1 MAKEQYTLK
10 LETQNIGP
18 LPSTNF
24 NITFDASSPNIK
36 FAIYAKN
43 GSGKTMLSNLFSL
56 TTKKDLPSY
65 NTTKFITKGENGG
78 SFLFKLSPSIEKDK
92 NLTIDIV
99 RNGIT
104 TVKNATDYIFHVFNS
119 EYIKSNITPQ
129 KYAPNSKIEGYIIG
143 KVNIDLTA
151 DENNLKELKKQ
162 QATVEDSIKKAY
174 KTAIE
179 ELDKLKIDKKTKE
192 YKEFTYESIFT
203 LTSIPHS
210 SFSDLQ
216 TQAIK
221 LKQTPDNLNEIP
233 VLPFVVNEVVFDA
246 FELLGKKYLKSSL
259 AEELRKDISVNFE
272 FISKGIDLY
281 EKNSNVCPFCKTAI
295 NAQSK
300 KIIDA
305 YLLYIQ
311 DEEAKA
317 IRSIGS
323 FKSVIEK
330 EISRLQ
336 SVNSDFC
343 YISKQFNDLKAYL
356 PSHSKVEL
364 IEIETSDLINLLNN
378 LIALLDDKAKDVSKE
393 IHNTELSDSIL
404 KLYQTLQNNIE
415 NNEKKITKIN
425 ATYSKINEEKLKLN
439 RQLCIAKK
447 YDLFDAIKSL
457 LDEYNDY
464 KEKISVLANHI
475 RDEKSKIRKD
485 RKTAVANDLKTYL
498 QYFFGNKYTFDEKT
512 FSIIFKSLNI
522 NDEIEDVLSDGEK
535 SIIAFC
541 YYLSSIHL
549 LVETEDDYGKLFYVI
564 DDPISSMDFSY
575 VFCVSR
581 LIDTFCKSTPSSKN
595 PILVLTHN
603 LEFMNILIKNKLINQ
618 KYLLSNGT
626 ISKLTKELI
635 SPYENHLIDILN
647 IANGKTTPNHTTANS
662 IRYILE
668 SIWKFIKPNL
678 QTLEDFV
685 LEEEVFKNNE
695 YVYTIINDFSH
706 GTIRLE
712 NSYTEEQIVEGCKC
726 VISYIDEHFPGQ
738 TKLINT

>member
-1 MAKEQYTLK
+1 M
-10 LETQNIGP
+10 
-18 LPSTNF
+18 
-24 NITFDASSPNIK
+24 
-36 FAIYAKN
+36 
-43 GSGKTMLSNLFSL
+43 
-56 TTKKDLPSY
+56 
-65 NTTKFITKGENGG
+65 
-78 SFLFKLSPSIEKDK
+78 
-92 NLTIDIV
+92 
-99 RNGIT
+99 
-104 TVKNATDYIFHVFNS
+104 
-119 EYIKSNITPQ
+119 
-129 KYAPNSKIEGYIIG
+129 
-143 KVNIDLTA
+143 
-151 DENNLKELKKQ
+151 
-162 QATVEDSIKKAY
+162 
-174 KTAIE
+174 
-179 ELDKLKIDKKTKE
+179 
-192 YKEFTYESIFT
+192 
-203 LTSIPHS
+203 
-210 SFSDLQ
+210 
-216 TQAIK
+216 
-221 LKQTPDNLNEIP
+221 
-233 VLPFVVNEVVFDA
+233 
-246 FELLGKKYLKSSL
+246 
-259 AEELRKDISVNFE
+259 
-272 FISKGIDLY
+272 
-281 EKNSNVCPFCKTAI
+281 
-295 NAQSK
+295 
-300 KIIDA
+300 
-305 YLLYIQ
+305 
-311 DEEAKA
+311 
-317 IRSIGS
+317 
-323 FKSVIEK
+323 
-330 EISRLQ
+330 
-336 SVNSDFC
+336 
-343 YISKQFNDLKAYL
+343 
-356 PSHSKVEL
+356 
-364 IEIETSDLINLLNN
+364 
-378 LIALLDDKAKDVSKE
+378 
-393 IHNTELSDSIL
+393 
-404 KLYQTLQNNIE
+404 
-415 NNEKKITKIN
+415 
-425 ATYSKINEEKLKLN
+425 
-439 RQLCIAKK
+439 
-447 YDLFDAIKSL
+447 
-457 LDEYNDY
+457 
-464 KEKISVLANHI
+464 
-475 RDEKSKIRKD
+475 
-485 RKTAVANDLKTYL
+485 